1 MDGLCWLILSWIVVG
16 AFCYFI
22 LNKLSSPQSSATAIT
37 DAVATNSDA
46 ARTETSE
53 WTNEIVAW
61 LFTNMHRVPEPLDAW
76 INSLNEAAKKV
87 SSSSKCEVLFEG
99 FGDNSHVT
107 KPPRLSHISVEQG
120 PRDHLTVKTTI
131 NIPEMN
137 LKLVSSQRNDDR
149 LLVTNFD
156 AQIRDLHGEIES
168 RVACIANQIYLMG
181 CFIGRPELEIVLKN
195 TDSTATGNVKCDA
208 VEETIRRCLV
218 SAVTNISLSEV
229 LATSQ
234 QVQSGDRS
242 PTTVVAPVQEMMRR
256 LNQSYLIAPNT
267 NLSTLP
273 NKLRVKVIRA
283 QRLGKDFDVNQP
295 YVVIEMDEPAQKYT
309 TSKGLNMSPY
319 WEEVFEFDLTPAS
332 EEILFE
338 IYEDTP
344 NTEEE
349 HRFLGLAI
357 VGFEEIRR
365 SGESIHSLTLQGR
378 PYRNDKVS
386 GTLTVQ
392 FEFYFDPNVT
402 IVGKQIDEIKVRNS
416 DGAEFRETVST
427 SKRPIYDP
435 HDSYEG
441 YDVIPTK
448 TTTVVVKTVSQQFK
462 DKPLI
467 SSVHGSMENAI
478 DPATA
483 RTLDTSFPRQQQAQQ
498 QQQQHQQLE
507 DPYAAIKRPGTMQ
520 PSAHINQPSQDS
532 RPLNPDMEYEPV
544 DSDEIRLSRDRRKKL
559 RDGEQ
564 SEKRGFFG
572 GLRNRLSSSRRRSKT
587 RAKSEELNDELE
599 EAVSLPPSRD
609 QSQARYSDRPLSR
622 SNYEEVSV
630 GGKSA
635 ESSKSLYQ
643 HSTLVLELI
652 KNGQTRHILIPPSIV
667 NEPAATRLFKRGKKL
682 HIYNEHT
689 FVAVKIKG
697 GTVCNVCH
705 RRIARSF
712 TKQAYQC
719 RECRL
724 VCHKHCHYKTESYC
738 TASTVKQLQISKDID
753 WSHYLSHYQLEEYI
767 SENGV

>member
-1 MDGLCWLILSWIVVG
+1 LIDEFYRACVCVLTLINILKKNCCSVG
-16 AFCYFI
+16 TCRA
-22 LNKLSSPQSSATAIT
+22 
-37 DAVATNSDA
+37 
-46 ARTETSE
+46 ETSE
-53 WTNEIVAW
+53 WTNEILAW

-76 INSLNEAAKKV
+76 INSLNEAAKKLA
-87 SSSSKCEVLFEG
+87 SSSKCEVLFEG
-99 FGDNSHVT
+99 FGDNSHVQ
-107 KPPRLSHISVEQG
+107 KPPKLTQITVEQG
-120 PRDHLTVKTTI
+120 PRDHLTIKTRI
-131 NIPEMN
+131 IVPEIN
-137 LKLVSSQRNDDR
+137 LKLVSSQRSDDR
-149 LLVTNFD
+149 LLFTNYD
-156 AQIRDLHGEIES
+156 AQIRDLHGEVES

-181 CFIGRPELEIVLKN
+181 CFTGRPELEISLKN
-195 TDSTATGNVKCDA
+195 TDSTAAGVVNSDA

-218 SAVTNISLSEV
+218 SAVTNISLSEALSV
-229 LATSQ
+229 SQ
-234 QVQSGDRS
+234 QVQPDDRS
-242 PTTVVAPVQEMMRR
+242 STTVAAPVQEMMRR
-256 LNQSYLIAPNT
+256 LNQSYNYFPAFKRFVNQYLQLIAPNT

-283 QRLGKDFDVNQP
+283 QRLGRDVDVNQP
-295 YVVIEMDEPAQKYT
+295 YVVIEMDEPAQKFT
-309 TSKGLNMSPY
+309 TSKGLNTSPY
-319 WEEVFEFDLTPAS
+319 WEEVFEFELTPAS

-344 NTEEE
+344 NAEEE

-365 SGESIHSLTLQGR
+365 SGENIHTLTLQGR

-392 FEFYFDPNVT
+392 FDFYFDPNVT
-402 IVGKQIDEIKVRNS
+402 TIGKQVDEITVRNS

-435 HDSYEG
+435 HG
-441 YDVIPTK
+441 YDIIPTK
-448 TTTVVVKTVSQQFK
+448 TTTLVVKTVSQQVK

-467 SSVHGSMENAI
+467 SSVHGSMENAV

-483 RTLDTSFPRQQQAQQ
+483 RAIDSTFSRTQQQQQPQQ
-498 QQQQHQQLE
+498 QQQQ
-507 DPYAAIKRPGTMQ
+507 Q
-520 PSAHINQPSQDS
+520 PSEDFKK
-532 RPLNPDMEYEPV
+532 DFV
-544 DSDEIRLSRDRRKKL
+544 DRKKKH
-559 RDGEQ
+559 RDDDQGERR
-564 SEKRGFFG
+564 SFFG
-572 GLRNRLSSSRRRSKT
+572 GLRHRLSSRGRSKT
-587 RAKSEELNDELE
+587 RAKSVELNDELE

-609 QSQARYSDRPLSR
+609 QSQARYSGKLS
-622 SNYEEVSV
+622 SLNYEEISV

-635 ESSKSLYQ
+635 VSTKSLYQ
-643 HSTLVLELI
+643 HSTLVLEI
-652 KNGQTRHILIPPSIV
+652 VKNGQTRHILIPPSIV

-712 TKQAYQC
+712 IKQAYQC

-753 WSHYLSHYQLEEYI
+753 WSHYLSHYQLEEFI

>member
-1 MDGLCWLILSWIVVG
+1 MDGLSWLILSWIVVG

-22 LNKLSSPQSSATAIT
+22 LNKLGTPQTSAKKTVTSNSKASSTTATRI
-37 DAVATNSDA
+37 DS
-46 ARTETSE
+46 SE
-53 WTNEIVAW
+53 WTNEVLAW
-61 LFTNMHRVPEPLDAW
+61 LFANMHRVPAPLEAW
-76 INSLNEAAKKV
+76 INALNEAAKKI
-87 SSSSKCEVLFEG
+87 SSPSKCEVMFEG
-99 FGDNSHVT
+99 FGNNSNA
-107 KPPRLSHISVEQG
+107 KPPKLSQISVEQG
-120 PRDHLTVKTTI
+120 PRDHLTIKTTL
-131 NIPEMN
+131 NVPEIN
-137 LKLVSSQRNDDR
+137 LKLVSSQRSDNR
-149 LLVTNFD
+149 LLITNYD

-168 RVACIANQIYLMG
+168 RVACIANQVYLMG
-181 CFIGRPELEIVLKN
+181 CFTGRPELDILLKD
-195 TDSTATGNVKCDA
+195 TDSNTSGSVNKDA
-208 VEETIRRCLV
+208 VEEAIRRCLV
-218 SAVTNISLSEV
+218 SAVTNISLSD
-229 LATSQ
+229 AFSSTQ
-234 QVQSGDRS
+234 QNQSDDRS
-242 PTTVVAPVQEMMRR
+242 STTVVAPVQEMMKR
-256 LNQSYLIAPNT
+256 LNQSYLIAPST

-283 QRLGKDFDVNQP
+283 QRLGKDADVNQP
-295 YVVIEMDEPAQKYT
+295 YVVIEMDEPAQKHT

-319 WEEVFEFDLTPAS
+319 WEETFEFDLTPAS

-344 NTEEE
+344 NGEEE

-365 SGESIHSLTLQGR
+365 SGESVHSLTLQGR
-378 PYRNDKVS
+378 PYRNDEVS

-392 FEFYFDPNVT
+392 FDFFFDANVT
-402 IVGKQIDEIKVRNS
+402 TLGKQVDEITVRNS

-435 HDSYEG
+435 HDISDSYEG

-448 TTTVVVKTVSQQFK
+448 TTTVVVKTVSQQAK

-467 SSVHGSMENAI
+467 SSVHGSMENAM
-478 DPATA
+478 DPTTA
-483 RTLDTSFPRQQQAQQ
+483 RTIDSTFPRQQQQQ
-498 QQQQHQQLE
+498 QQQLQHE
-507 DPYAAIKRPGTMQ
+507 DLYASIKRPTGLQTTSSNFD
-520 PSAHINQPSQDS
+520 PNLPGNKAQDTDYDFQNGEG
-532 RPLNPDMEYEPV
+532 RM
-544 DSDEIRLSRDRRKKL
+544 SRDRRKKV
-559 RDGEQ
+559 RDDDLD
-564 SEKRGFFG
+564 EKRSFFG
-572 GLRNRLSSSRRRSKT
+572 SLRHRLSSRHRSKA

-609 QSQARYSDRPLSR
+609 QSQARYSERPLSR
-622 SNYEEVSV
+622 SNYEEISV

-635 ESSKSLYQ
+635 ESSKSLYL
-643 HSTLVLELI
+643 HSTLVLEI
-652 KNGQTRHILIPPSIV
+652 VKNGETKHILIPPSVID
-667 NEPAATRLFKRGKKL
+667 EPAATKLFKRGKKL

-712 TKQAYQC
+712 IKQAYQC

-738 TASTVKQLQISKDID
+738 TASAVKQLQVSKDID
-753 WSHYLSHYQLEEYI
+753 WSHFLSHYQLEEYI